1 MEKEKDSRL
10 SKNVEKVDI
19 LSDVMVE
26 SFEPEIPRSQT
37 ENERR
42 VESEHRFSAELDP
55 GSFG

>member
-1 MEKEKDSRL
+1 MDSRF
-10 SKNVEKVDI
+10 SKSAEKVDV
-19 LSDVMVE
+19 LSDVMSE
-26 SFEPEIPRSQT
+26 SFDPEIPRSQT